1 MTALNDAERAAAQR
15 DGKDVAG
22 ASNTALPLNVDQ
34 PVTERTGWYPAWL
47 PSRKFLAAVIAIGGM
62 QLLATMDSTV
72 AIVALP
78 KIQDEL
84 SLSDAGRSWVITA
97 YVLTFGGLMLLGG
110 RLGDTIGR
118 KRTFIVGVALFTIA
132 SILCGVAWD
141 ETTLVTAR
149 LLQGVG
155 AAIAAPTGLA
165 LIATTFP
172 KGPARNAATAVLA
185 AMTGIGSVMGLV
197 VGGALTEVSWRWAF
211 LVNVPIGLMMIY
223 LARKTLT
230 ETHRERMKLDAT
242 GAILA
247 TLACTAAVFAF
258 SMGPEKGWMSAI
270 TLGSGLAA
278 LVFFL
283 AFLFVERTA
292 LNPVVPFSLFRDRNR
307 VATFAAVFLAGGVM
321 FTLTVLIG
329 LYVQD
334 IMGYSAL
341 KAGLGFIPFVI
352 ALGIGLGLSS
362 QLVSVFA
369 PRVLV
374 IAGGV
379 LVLAAMVYGSTL
391 NGGIPYFPNLVI
403 PITVGGLGIGMIVVP
418 LTVSA
423 IAGVDL
429 DEIGPV
435 SAIALMLQSLGGPVV
450 LAVIQAVITS
460 RTLYLGGTTGPVR
473 NMNPEQLHA
482 LDQGY
487 TYGLL
492 WVAAVAVIVGAVALF
507 IGYTASQV
515 AHAQEVKE
523 AIDAGE
529 LGSTMGHSELSSTP
543 TRSDV

>member
-1 MTALNDAERAAAQR
+1 MTALNDAERAAIYR
-15 DGKDVAG
+15 DAEGG
-22 ASNTALPLNVDQ
+22 ANRPLPVHVQNPSQ
-34 PVTERTGWYPAWL
+34 ERTGRSPAWL
-47 PSRKFLAAVIAIGGM
+47 PSRRFVAAVIAIGGM

-132 SILCGVAWD
+132 SILCGLAWN
-141 ETTLVTAR
+141 EATLVTAR

-155 AAIAAPTGLA
+155 AAIASPTALA

-172 KGPARNAATAVLA
+172 KGPARNAATAIFA
-185 AMTGIGSVMGLV
+185 AMTGVGSVMGLI

-211 LVNVPIGLMMIY
+211 LINVPIGLLMLH
-223 LARKTLT
+223 LARKTLR
-230 ETHRERMKLDAT
+230 ETNRERLKLDAA

-247 TLACTAAVFAF
+247 TLGCTAAVFGF
-258 SMGPEKGWMSAI
+258 SMGPEQGWVSPLTI
-270 TLGSGLAA
+270 GSGVAA
-278 LVFFL
+278 LIFF
-283 AFLFVERTA
+283 ASFLWVERTA
-292 LNPVVPFSLFRDRNR
+292 ENPVVPFELFRDRNR

-341 KAGLGFIPFVI
+341 RAGIGFIPFVI
-352 ALGIGLGLSS
+352 ALGIGLGVSS
-362 QLVSVFA
+362 QLVSMFP
-369 PRVLV
+369 PRLLV

-379 LVLAAMVYGSTL
+379 LVLGAMLYGSTL
-391 NGGIPYFPNLVI
+391 NGGIPYFPNLVL

-423 IAGVDL
+423 IAEVGFDQ
-429 DEIGPV
+429 IGPV
-435 SAIALMLQSLGGPVV
+435 SAIALMMQNLGGPVV
-450 LAVIQAVITS
+450 LAIVQAVITS
-460 RTLYLGGTTGPVR
+460 RTLYLGGTTGPVK
-473 NMNPEQLHA
+473 NMDTAQLHA

-492 WVAAVAVIVGAVALF
+492 WVAGVAVIVGCVSLF
-507 IGYTASQV
+507 IGYKAEQV
-515 AHAQEVKE
+515 AHAQEVKD
-523 AIDAGE
+523 AIDQGE
-529 LGSTMGHSELSSTP
+529 L
-543 TRSDV
+543 

>member
-1 MTALNDAERAAAQR
+1 MTALNDAERATFR
-15 DGKDVAG
+15 RHDSSSE
-22 ASNTALPLNVDQ
+22 ASSGRAIPMRLDPADLD
-34 PVTERTGWYPAWL
+34 RTSKFYPTWL
-47 PSRKFLAAVIAIGGM
+47 PSQRFIAAVVAIGGM

-132 SILCGVAWD
+132 SVLCGVAWD

-155 AAIAAPTGLA
+155 AAIASPTGLA
-165 LIATTFP
+165 LVATTFP
-172 KGPARNAATAVLA
+172 KGPARNAATAVFA

-197 VGGALTEVSWRWAF
+197 VGGALTEVSWRLAF
-211 LVNVPIGLMMIY
+211 LVNVPIGLLMIY
-223 LARKTLT
+223 LARKTLQ
-230 ETHRERMKLDAT
+230 ETHREPMKLDAA
-242 GAILA
+242 GALLA
-247 TLACTAAVFAF
+247 TVACTAAVFGF
-258 SMGPEKGWMSAI
+258 SQGPENGWLTPVTVGSMTAAMLA
-270 TLGSGLAA
+270 LG
-278 LVFFL
+278 
-283 AFLFVERTA
+283 AFYVVERNA
-292 LNPVVPFSLFRDRNR
+292 INPVVPFSLFRDRNR
-307 VATFAAVFLAGGVM
+307 LATFAAIFIAGGVM

-341 KAGLGFIPFVI
+341 RAGIGFIPFVI
-352 ALGIGLGLSS
+352 ALGIGLGVSS
-362 QLVSVFA
+362 QLVSKFA
-369 PRVLV
+369 PRSLV

-379 LVLAAMVYGSTL
+379 LVLAAMLYGSTL
-391 NGGIPYFPNLVI
+391 YGGIPYFPNLVI
-403 PITVGGLGIGMIVVP
+403 PITVGGFGIGMIVVP

-423 IAGVDL
+423 IAGVGFDQ
-429 DEIGPV
+429 IGPV
-435 SAIALMLQSLGGPVV
+435 SAIALMLQNLGGPVV
-450 LAVIQAVITS
+450 LAIVQAVITS
-460 RTLYLGGTTGPVR
+460 RTLYLGGTTGPVKH
-473 NMNPEQLHA
+473 MNPAQLHA

-492 WVAAVAVIVGAVALF
+492 WVAAAAILVGAAALF
-507 IGYTASQV
+507 IKYTAAQV

-523 AIDAGE
+523 AIDAGD
-529 LGSTMGHSELSSTP
+529 L
-543 TRSDV
+543 

>member
-1 MTALNDAERAAAQR
+1 MTALNDAERAAIRR
-15 DGKDVAG
+15 DAEGG
-22 ASNTALPLNVDQ
+22 ANRALPVHVDD
-34 PVTERTGWYPAWL
+34 TARERTRRSPAWL
-47 PSRKFLAAVIAIGGM
+47 PSRRFVAAVVAIGGM

-110 RLGDTIGR
+110 RLGDVIGR

-132 SILCGVAWD
+132 SILCGLAWN

-155 AAIAAPTGLA
+155 AAIASPTALA

-172 KGPARNAATAVLA
+172 KGPARNAATAIFA
-185 AMTGIGSVMGLV
+185 AMTGIGSVMGLI

-211 LVNVPIGLMMIY
+211 LINVPIGLLMIH
-223 LARKTLT
+223 LARRTLR
-230 ETHRERMKLDAT
+230 ETHREPMKLDAT

-247 TLACTAAVFAF
+247 TLGCTAAVFAF
-258 SMGPEKGWMSAI
+258 SMGPEQGWLSTI

-278 LVFFL
+278 MVFL
-283 AFLFVERTA
+283 AAFFFVERTA
-292 LNPVVPFSLFRDRNR
+292 ENPVMPLELFKDRNR

-341 KAGLGFIPFVI
+341 RAGIGFIPFVI

-362 QLVSVFA
+362 ALVSRFP

-379 LVLAAMVYGSTL
+379 LVLAAMIYGSTL
-391 NGGIPYFPNLVI
+391 NGGIPYFPNLVL
-403 PITVGGLGIGMIVVP
+403 PITVGGFGIGMIVVP

-423 IAGVDL
+423 IAGVGFDQ
-429 DEIGPV
+429 IGPV
-435 SAIALMLQSLGGPVV
+435 SAIALMLQNLGGPVV
-450 LAVIQAVITS
+450 LAIIQAVITS
-460 RTLYLGGTTGPVR
+460 RTLYLGGTTGPVKF
-473 NMNPEQLHA
+473 MDTTQLHA

-507 IGYTASQV
+507 IGYTAEQV
-515 AHAQEVKE
+515 GHAQEVKD

-529 LGSTMGHSELSSTP
+529 L
-543 TRSDV
+543 

>member
-1 MTALNDAERAAAQR
+1 MTALNDAERAAIHR
-15 DGKDVAG
+15 DAEGG
-22 ASNTALPLNVDQ
+22 ANRSQPLRFPKSSEYPALEQ
-34 PVTERTGWYPAWL
+34 TSRYPAWL
-47 PSRKFLAAVIAIGGM
+47 PSRRFIAAVIAIGGM

-78 KIQDEL
+78 RIQDEL

-132 SILCGVAWD
+132 SILCGLAWN
-141 ETTLVTAR
+141 EATLVTAR

-155 AAIAAPTGLA
+155 AAIASPTALA

-172 KGPARNAATAVLA
+172 KGPARNAATAIFA
-185 AMTGIGSVMGLV
+185 AMTGVGSVMGLI

-211 LVNVPIGLMMIY
+211 LINIPIGLLMIR
-223 LARKTLT
+223 LARKTLR
-230 ETHRERMKLDAT
+230 ETQRERLKLDAA

-247 TLACTAAVFAF
+247 TLGCTAAVFGF
-258 SMGPEKGWMSAI
+258 SMGPEQGWLSPL
-270 TLGSGLAA
+270 TVGSGVAA
-278 LVFFL
+278 LVFL
-283 AFLFVERTA
+283 IAFLYVERTA
-292 LNPVVPFSLFRDRNR
+292 DNPVVPFELFKDRNR

-341 KAGLGFIPFVI
+341 HAGVGFIPFVI

-362 QLVSVFA
+362 HLVSLFP

-379 LVLAAMVYGSTL
+379 LVLGAMLYGSTL
-391 NGGIPYFPNLVI
+391 NGGIPYFPNLVL
-403 PITVGGLGIGMIVVP
+403 PITVGGFGIGMIVVP

-423 IAGVDL
+423 IAGVGFDQ
-429 DEIGPV
+429 IGPV
-435 SAIALMLQSLGGPVV
+435 SAIALMLQNLGGPVV

-460 RTLYLGGTTGPVR
+460 RTLYLGGTTGPVKF
-473 NMNPEQLHA
+473 MDTAQLHA

-492 WVAAVAVIVGAVALF
+492 WVAAVAVIVGGAALF
-507 IGYTASQV
+507 IGYTSAQV
-515 AHAQEVKE
+515 AHAQEVKD
-523 AIDAGE
+523 ALDAGE
-529 LGSTMGHSELSSTP
+529 L
-543 TRSDV
+543 

>member
-1 MTALNDAERAAAQR
+1 MTALNDAER
-15 DGKDVAG
+15 
-22 ASNTALPLNVDQ
+22 TAMAHSRREPLSMHVGQTDD
-34 PVTERTGWYPAWL
+34 ERKSWYPAWL
-47 PSRKFLAAVIAIGGM
+47 PSPRFLSAVVAIGGM

-84 SLSDAGRSWVITA
+84 GLSDAGRSWVITA

-141 ETTLVTAR
+141 ETTLVIAR

-155 AAIAAPTGLA
+155 SAIASPTGLA
-165 LIATTFP
+165 LVATTFP
-172 KGPARNAATAVLA
+172 KGPARNAATAIFA
-185 AMTGIGSVMGLV
+185 AMTGVGSVMGLV
-197 VGGALTEVSWRWAF
+197 VGGALTVFSWRYAF
-211 LVNVPIGLMMIY
+211 LVNVPIGLVMIY
-223 LARKTLT
+223 LARTTLT
-230 ETHRERMKLDAT
+230 ETHRERMKLDAA

-247 TLACTAAVFAF
+247 TLACTAAVFGF
-258 SMGPEKGWMSAI
+258 SMGPEKGWMSPL
-270 TLGSGLAA
+270 TLGSGAA
-278 LVFFL
+278 AAVFFL
-283 AFLFVERTA
+283 AFLYVERTA
-292 LNPVVPFSLFRDRNR
+292 VNPVVPFVLFRDRNR

-341 KAGLGFIPFVI
+341 KAGIGFIPFVI
-352 ALGIGLGLSS
+352 ALGVGLGLSS
-362 QLVSVFA
+362 QLVAIFS

-374 IAGGV
+374 IAGGI
-379 LVLAAMVYGSTL
+379 LVLAAMIYGSTL

-403 PITVGGLGIGMIVVP
+403 PITVGGLGIGLIVVP

-423 IAGVDL
+423 IAGVALSD
-429 DEIGPV
+429 IGPL
-435 SAIALMLQSLGGPVV
+435 SAIALMLQNLGGPVV
-450 LAVIQAVITS
+450 LAIIQAVITS
-460 RTLYLGGTTGPVR
+460 RTLYLGGTTGPVKH
-473 NMNPEQLHA
+473 MNPEQLHA

-507 IGYTASQV
+507 IGYSADEV
-515 AHAQEVKE
+515 ATAQETKE
-523 AIDAGE
+523 ALDAGE
-529 LGSTMGHSELSSTP
+529 L
-543 TRSDV
+543 